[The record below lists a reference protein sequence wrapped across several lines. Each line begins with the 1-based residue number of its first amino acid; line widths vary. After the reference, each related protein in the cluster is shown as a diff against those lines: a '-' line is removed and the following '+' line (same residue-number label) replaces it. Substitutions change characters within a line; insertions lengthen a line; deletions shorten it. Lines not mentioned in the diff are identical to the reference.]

1 MLKVALK
8 AHHAGHQGGSALP
21 KTHIS
26 LGGAASNVEWRRVAR
41 NESETEIRSIPRR
54 GDKSVMAEMKIA
66 DLPKALN
73 PEIAISVAYKKE
85 IEEIVRNLRAGLST
99 LVEADKIMTPPLL
112 SIVRD
117 ALRQEALIIP
127 VDGNPRGDCKAQSYV
142 QNMLCNLRRE
152 LTAPPDEKE
161 KRRKVI
167 ALPHLDL
174 LAPASGGM
182 TYETRDAIAWLY
194 ENPEVLLLGFQDP
207 SLTIPRVL
215 ENFFAA
221 RIRIIGIK
229 KTDLPKLITQ
239 EEARKFGRDTF
250 NPYLLYKYVSGL
262 NAVRLRQVLREFLN
276 DMDSDGSREVLDS
289 RLKKLRALT
298 TTAGFDLPSVSLDK
312 DIGGYAETKRL
323 LKEEILALVRQRDM
337 AATPEE
343 AEALERLIPRGIIF
357 WGPPGTGKTFFAKAL
372 ASELE
377 AAIIVVSGPELKSKY
392 VGESEANI
400 RQVFYQARQNAP
412 AVIVFD
418 ELDSIAMAR
427 GMYTSGSGVEHSM
440 VNQLLTEMDGFRKEE
455 LVFVIGT
462 TNFVDSVDPAL
473 LRPGRFELHI
483 QIPPPN
489 EEDRDA
495 ILQIYNRKYGLKM
508 SDDLVKSIAADT
520 AGYTG
525 DHLESLCRY
534 LKRLQLRSQKDIGP
548 QEVQDA
554 IRVMKERFEKALEL
568 GSLRGRE

>member
-1 MLKVALK
+1 
-8 AHHAGHQGGSALP
+8 
-21 KTHIS
+21 
-26 LGGAASNVEWRRVAR
+26 
-41 NESETEIRSIPRR
+41 
-54 GDKSVMAEMKIA
+54 MAEVRIA

-73 PEIAISVAYKKE
+73 PELAVSVAYRKE
-85 IEEIVRNLRAGLST
+85 IEDTVRSLKAGLSV
-99 LVEADKIMTPPLL
+99 LVEADKIMTPALL
-112 SIVRD
+112 SIMRD

-174 LAPASGGM
+174 LAPAAGGL
-182 TYETRDAIAWLY
+182 THETRDAIAWLY
-194 ENPEVLLLGFQDP
+194 ENPQVLLLGFQDP

-215 ENFFAA
+215 ENFFAT
-221 RIRIIGIK
+221 RVRLIGIK
-229 KTDLPKLITQ
+229 KSDLPRLITQ
-239 EEARKFGRDTF
+239 DEARKFGRESF
-250 NPYLLYKYVSGL
+250 NPYVLYKYVSGL
-262 NAVRLRQVLREFLN
+262 NAVRLRQTMREFLN
-276 DMDSDGSREVLDS
+276 EMDSDGSREVLES

-298 TTAGFDLPSVSLDK
+298 TTAGFDLPSVSLDQ
-312 DIGGYAETKRL
+312 DIGGYEETKRL
-323 LKEEILALVRQRDM
+323 LREEILSLVARRDE
-337 AATPEE
+337 AGSDAE

-412 AVIVFD
+412 SVIVFD

-462 TNFVDSVDPAL
+462 TNFVESVDPAL

-483 QIPPPN
+483 QIPPPD
-489 EEDRDA
+489 EKDREA

-508 SDDLVKSIAADT
+508 SDDFVKEVARETS
-520 AGYTG
+520 GYTG
-525 DHLESLCRY
+525 DHLESVCRY
-534 LKRLQLRSQKDIGP
+534 LKRVQLRLQKPIGQ
-548 QEVQDA
+548 QEIQEAVH
-554 IRVMKERFEKALEL
+554 IVKERFAKALEL
-568 GSLRGRE
+568 GELRGREIL

>member
-1 MLKVALK
+1 
-8 AHHAGHQGGSALP
+8 
-21 KTHIS
+21 
-26 LGGAASNVEWRRVAR
+26 
-41 NESETEIRSIPRR
+41 
-54 GDKSVMAEMKIA
+54 MAEVKIA
-66 DLPKALN
+66 ELAKALN
-73 PEIAISVAYKKE
+73 PEVAVSVAYKKE
-85 IEEIVRNLRAGLST
+85 IEEIVRNLKAGLSA
-99 LVEADKIMTPPLL
+99 LVEADKIMTPALL
-112 SIVRD
+112 GIVRD

-127 VDGNPRGDCKAQSYV
+127 VDGNPRGECKAQSYV

-182 TYETRDAIAWLY
+182 THETRDAIAWLY
-194 ENPEVLLLGFQDP
+194 ENPQVLLLGFQDP

-221 RIRIIGIK
+221 RVRIIGIK
-229 KTDLPKLITQ
+229 KTDLPRLITQ
-239 EEARKFGRDTF
+239 DEARKFGRETF

-262 NAVRLRQVLREFLN
+262 NAVRLRQILREFLN
-276 DMDSDGSREVLDS
+276 DMDSDGSREILES

-312 DIGGYAETKRL
+312 DIGGYAETKQL
-323 LKEEILALVRQRDM
+323 LKDEILGLVRQRDI

-343 AEALERLIPRGIIF
+343 ADGLERLIPRGIIF

-462 TNFVDSVDPAL
+462 TNFVESVDPAL

-489 EEDRDA
+489 EADRES

-508 SDDLVKSIAADT
+508 DDDLVKEIAEQT
-520 AGYTG
+520 PGYTG
-525 DHLESLCRY
+525 DHLESVCRY
-534 LKRLQLRSQKDIGP
+534 LKRVQLRSKKDIGRE
-548 QEVQDA
+548 QVDEAV
-554 IRVMKERFEKALEL
+554 RVVKERFEKALEL
-568 GSLRGRE
+568 GELRGRE